1 MVKQRISYIDPAD
14 IADVEMRNEFERCR
28 TRGTPR
34 PESQAIRAHVP
45 STFWSFAKTWQTVFH
60 EGVADHTIKELCRV
74 FVSHSVK
81 CEYCGNPEINPIT
94 NQRPN

>member
-1 MVKQRISYIDPAD
+1 MVKQRISYIDPTN

-45 STFWSFAKTWQTVFH
+45 STFWSFAKSALALHLPQLLQMYRLH
-60 EGVADHTIKELCRV
+60 
-74 FVSHSVK
+74 
-81 CEYCGNPEINPIT
+81 
-94 NQRPN
+94 